1 MSQSSGGKL
10 SKGKLPESLTSKGP
24 IAWMTKNSV
33 TANLLMLFFII
44 GGLVTS
50 FQIRKEVYPNY
61 EMNSVRVTVSYNGA
75 TPDEMEMGI
84 VLPIENAIRGI
95 EGIKQVNSRAP
106 GGFANITAELMN
118 NVNVDQVLREIESAV
133 NRTNLPAGAEKPR
146 VVRSSTRHESM
157 ELILYGD
164 VDPIALREA
173 TSQVRDILLRSAY
186 LTQVEMHW
194 ASRYEVKVLVDQA
207 NLERYNLTLNNVSST
222 IANQALKQ
230 SGGKLDTEG
239 GDILLEVDNRQEWA
253 KDFESV
259 PVVTTPQGGYIYLD
273 EIATVEDGFA
283 DRKFQFYYNG
293 KPSTSIKIYRIGEQT
308 PIGISDAVHDMLP
321 QLEAALIPGVQLEI
335 VNDDAILYRA
345 RMGLLLKNAFSGLVL
360 VLIVLALFL
369 ELRLAFWVTMGIPTA
384 FLGSLIFLPVM
395 DVSINMIS
403 MFAFIIALGIVVDD
417 AIIAGEN
424 VYERMSQGMPFT
436 KAAILGVKDIAV
448 PLTFSI
454 LTNIVAFIPIWFLP
468 GTLGMMF
475 QVIPLVVATVFIISW
490 IDALF
495 ILPAHLAHLK
505 EDNPAALFR
514 YANVIQSKFSKG
526 LEWFI
531 ERLYKPAM
539 RVLLEFRYLIVAI
552 GVAMLVTSISY
563 VKGGHLGFTTMPRVE
578 AEFSVARVTLPLGTS
593 LEEANDV
600 RQRLEQ
606 SAQQVMN
613 ENGGR
618 DLVKGISSMQRNS
631 EGEFLVVVRMFLQL
645 SEVREMSTRDV
656 SRTWRAVTGDIPSVE
671 GVRFSSAGGGPGGDV
686 AGVTVELRHHD
697 NDLLEEAS
705 NELTGLMSS
714 YAGVVDIEN
723 SFASGSSKLNLSL
736 LPAGQSL
743 GLNERELARQV
754 RAAFNGVRAIRQQRG
769 SEEVDVMVMLPDHQ
783 RSSEFNLEQ
792 LPVRV
797 GNSYVPLSQV
807 ASLERDYSASL
818 IQRREGRRRV
828 TVSADIT
835 PSSEAMTLSQ
845 TLAEEIF
852 PVLRQSYP
860 GLDVGFRGDQMEQ
873 KESMDSLFTNGIMVM
888 LALYCLLAIP
898 FKSYTQPLI
907 IMTIIP
913 FGLIGS
919 VLGHIALGYTMSV
932 VSLLGVLA
940 LSGVV
945 INDSLIL
952 VTEAN
957 RRREEDGLGVHDAL
971 IAACGRRFR
980 PIILTTL
987 TTFGG
992 LAPMI
997 LETSNQARFMIPMAI
1012 SLGFGILFATFITLL
1027 LLPSM
1032 YSVLEDIKALFSAKP
1047 EAEPFNR

>member
-1 MSQSSGGKL
+1 MSQL
-10 SKGKLPESLTSKGP
+10 LESLTNRGP
-24 IAWMTKNSV
+24 IAWMAKNSV
-33 TANLLMLFFII
+33 TSNLLMLFFIL
-44 GGLVTS
+44 GGLLTS
-50 FQIRKEVYPNY
+50 FQIRKEVYPNF
-61 EMNSVRVTVSYNGA
+61 ELNAVRINVSYNGA
-75 TPDEMEMGI
+75 TPDEMEMGV

-95 EGIKQVNSRAP
+95 EGIKQINSRAL
-106 GGFANITAELMN
+106 GGFANITAELIN
-118 NVNVDQVLREIESAV
+118 NVNVDQVLREIESEV
-133 NRTNLPAGAEKPR
+133 NRTNLPNGAEKPR
-146 VVRSSTRHESM
+146 VVRSATRHESM
-157 ELILYGD
+157 EIILYGD
-164 VDPIALREA
+164 VNPIALRET
-173 TSQVRDILLRSAY
+173 TSQLRDILLRSAY

-194 ASRYEVKVLVDQA
+194 APKYEVKVHVDQA
-207 NLERYNLTLNNVSST
+207 NLERYNLTLNNLSST
-222 IANQALKQ
+222 IAGHALKQ

-239 GDILLEVDNRQEWA
+239 GDILVEVDNRQDWA
-253 KDFESV
+253 KDFEAI
-259 PVVTTPQGGYIYLD
+259 PVVTTPQGGHIYLD
-273 EIATVEDGFA
+273 EIATIEDGFT
-283 DRKFQFYYNG
+283 DRKFSFFYNG

-308 PIGISDAVHDMLP
+308 PIGISEAVHDMMP
-321 QLEAALIPGVQLEI
+321 QLEAALQPGIQLEI
-335 VNDDAILYRA
+335 VNDDAILYRQ

-424 VYERMSQGMPFT
+424 VYERMSQGMPFG
-436 KAAILGVKDIAV
+436 KAAIVGVKDISV
-448 PLTFSI
+448 PLSFSI

-475 QVIPLVVATVFIISW
+475 QVIPLVVATVFAISW

-495 ILPAHLAHLK
+495 ILPAHLAHLQQG
-505 EDNPAALFR
+505 NPGPILRF
-514 YANVIQSKFSKG
+514 ANTIQTRFSKG
-526 LEWFI
+526 LDWFI
-531 ERLYKPAM
+531 ERLYKPSM
-539 RVLLEFRYLIVAI
+539 RVLLEYRYLVVAVGI
-552 GVAMLVTSISY
+552 AMLMVSISY
-563 VKGGHLGFTTMPRVE
+563 IRGGHLGFTTMPRVE
-578 AEFSVARVTLPLGTS
+578 AEFSLARVILPVGTS
-593 LEEANDV
+593 LEEATSI
-600 RQRLEQ
+600 RQRLEN
-606 SAQQVMN
+606 SAQQVMD

-618 DLVKGISSMQRNS
+618 ELVKGISSMQRS
-631 EGEFLVVVRMFLQL
+631 RDGEFIIVVRMFLQP
-645 SEVREMSTRDV
+645 SEIRAMTTRDV
-656 SRTWRAVTGDIPSVE
+656 SRHWRRATGEIP
-671 GVRFSSAGGGPGGDV
+671 GIDGIRFSSAGGGPGGDV
-686 AGVTVELRHHD
+686 AGVTVEMRHHD

-705 NELTGLMSS
+705 DELAAMLAN

-723 SFASGSSKLNLSL
+723 SFSSGSSKLNLQL
-736 LPAGQSL
+736 LPAGQAL
-743 GLNERELARQV
+743 GLSQQDLARQV
-754 RAAFNGVRAIRQQRG
+754 RAAFNGVRSIRQQRG

-783 RSSEFNLEQ
+783 RASEFDLEQ
-792 LPVRV
+792 LPIRA

-807 ASLERDYSASL
+807 ASTERDYSASV
-818 IQRREGRRRV
+818 IQRRESRRRV
-828 TVSADIT
+828 TVGADIT

-845 TLAEEIF
+845 TLEEETF
-852 PVLRQSYP
+852 PILRQNYP
-860 GLDVGFRGDQMEQ
+860 GLDIGFQGDQMEQ
-873 KESMDSLFTNGIMVM
+873 KESMDSLLTNGIMVM

-898 FKSYTQPLI
+898 FRSYTQPLI

-919 VLGHIALGYTMSV
+919 VMGHIALGYTMSI

-957 RRREEDGLGVHDAL
+957 RRREEDNMGVHDAL

-1032 YSVLEDIKALFSAKP
+1032 YSVLEDIKGLLSSKP
-1047 EAEPFNR
+1047 TKQELAAE

>member
-1 MSQSSGGKL
+1 MSQGVHPDNK
-10 SKGKLPESLTSKGP
+10 KGA
-24 IAWMTKNSV
+24 IAWMTNNRV
-33 TANLLMLFFII
+33 TPHLLMLFFII
-44 GGLVTS
+44 GGLLTS

-61 EMNSVRVTVSYNGA
+61 ELNSVRITIGYNGA
-75 TPDEMEMGI
+75 TPDEMEQGV

-95 EGIKQVNSRAP
+95 EGVRQVNSRAV
-106 GGFANITAELMN
+106 GGFANIIAELVN
-118 NVNVDQVLREIESAV
+118 NVDVERVLRDIESEV
-133 NRTNLPAGAEKPR
+133 NRTNLPAGAERPR
-146 VVRSSTRHESM
+146 VVRSATRHESM

-164 VDPIALREA
+164 VDPIGLRET
-173 TSQVRDILLRSAY
+173 TSQLRDILLRSAY

-194 ASRYEVKVLVDQA
+194 ASKYEVKVHVDQA
-207 NLERYNLTLNNVSST
+207 NLERYGLTLDTLSRSISNHAIN
-222 IANQALKQ
+222 Q
-230 SGGKLDTEG
+230 SGGKLDTPG
-239 GDILLEVDNRQEWA
+239 GDILVEVDNRQEWA
-253 KDFESV
+253 SDFESI
-259 PVVTTPQGGYIYLD
+259 PIITTQQGGHIYLD

-283 DRKFQFYYNG
+283 DRKQSFFYNG
-293 KPSTSIKIYRIGEQT
+293 KPSTSIKIYRMSEQT
-308 PIGISDAVHDMLP
+308 PAGISDEVYRLLP
-321 QLEAALIPGVQLEI
+321 ELEAVLQPGMQLDI
-335 VNDDAILYRA
+335 VNDDAVLYRA

-384 FLGSLIFLPVM
+384 FLGSLIFLPMM
-395 DVSINMIS
+395 DASINMIS

-424 VYERMSQGMPFT
+424 VYERMSQGMSFAR
-436 KAAILGVKDIAV
+436 AAVLGVKDIAV

-475 QVIPLVVATVFIISW
+475 QVIPLVVATVFAISW

-505 EDNPAALFR
+505 KEENPALLFH
-514 YANVIQSKFSKG
+514 YAARVQSKFAGG
-526 LEWFI
+526 LNWFV
-531 ERLYKPAM
+531 RHLFQPAL
-539 RVLLEFRYLIVAI
+539 RVLLEFRYLVVATGI
-552 GVAMLVTSISY
+552 AMLVISISY
-563 VKGGHLGFTTMPRVE
+563 VMGGHMGFTTMPRIE
-578 AEFSVARVTLPLGTS
+578 AEVSIARAVLPLGTS
-593 LEEANDV
+593 LEEATDV
-600 RQRLEQ
+600 RQRLER
-606 SAQQVMN
+606 SGLKVMDEHGGN
-613 ENGGR
+613 E
-618 DLVKGISSMQRNS
+618 LVKGISSMQVNRD
-631 EGEFLVVVRMFLQL
+631 GEFVIIVRMFLQP
-645 SEVREMSTRDV
+645 SEVRDMSTRDV
-656 SRTWRAVTGDIPSVE
+656 SRVWRSTTGEIPGVE
-671 GVRFSSAGGGPGGDV
+671 GVRFSSAGGGPGADV
-686 AGVTVELRHHD
+686 AGVTLELRHHD

-705 NELTGLMSS
+705 NELAYLLSS
-714 YAGVVDIEN
+714 YAGVVDVEN
-723 SFASGSSKLNLSL
+723 SFSSGSTKLSL
-736 LPAGQSL
+736 ELLPTGQAM

-754 RAAFNGVRAIRQQRG
+754 RAAFNGVRSIRQQRG
-769 SEEVDVMVMLPDHQ
+769 SEEVDVRVMLPDYQ
-783 RSSEFNLEQ
+783 RSSEFDLEQ
-792 LPVRV
+792 MPVRA
-797 GNSYVPLSQV
+797 GNDYVPLSQI
-807 ASLERDYSASL
+807 ARIHQDNSASV

-828 TVSADIT
+828 IVSADIT

-845 TLAEEIF
+845 TLSEELF
-852 PVLRQSYP
+852 PILRQSYP
-860 GLDVGFRGDQMEQ
+860 GLDIGFRGDQMEQ
-873 KESMDSLFTNGIMVM
+873 QESLDSLKINGIMVM
-888 LALYCLLAIP
+888 LVLYCLLAIP
-898 FKSYTQPLI
+898 FRSYTQPLI
-907 IMTIIP
+907 IMSIIP

-919 VLGHIALGYTMSV
+919 VIGHVALGYTMSI

-971 IAACGRRFR
+971 IEACGRRFR

-1032 YSVLEDIKALFSAKP
+1032 YSVLEDIKGLFSHQS
-1047 EAEPFNR
+1047 ESEMLDSYS

>member
-10 SKGKLPESLTSKGP
+10 PEGKLLESLTSKGP

-164 VDPIALREA
+164 VGSIALREA

-186 LTQVEMHW
+186 LTQVEMDW

-222 IANQALKQ
+222 IANHALKQ

-436 KAAILGVKDIAV
+436 QAAIIGVKDIAV

-475 QVIPLVVATVFIISW
+475 QVIPLVVATVFVISW

-505 EDNPAALFR
+505 EDNSAALFR
-514 YANVIQSKFSKG
+514 YANAIQSNFSKG

-531 ERLYKPAM
+531 ERLYKP
-539 RVLLEFRYLIVAI
+539 
-552 GVAMLVTSISY
+552 
-563 VKGGHLGFTTMPRVE
+563 GHE
-578 AEFSVARVTLPLGTS
+578 S
-593 LEEANDV
+593 
-600 RQRLEQ
+600 
-606 SAQQVMN
+606 
-613 ENGGR
+613 
-618 DLVKGISSMQRNS
+618 
-631 EGEFLVVVRMFLQL
+631 
-645 SEVREMSTRDV
+645 
-656 SRTWRAVTGDIPSVE
+656 
-671 GVRFSSAGGGPGGDV
+671 
-686 AGVTVELRHHD
+686 
-697 NDLLEEAS
+697 
-705 NELTGLMSS
+705 
-714 YAGVVDIEN
+714 
-723 SFASGSSKLNLSL
+723 ASGV
-736 LPAGQSL
+736 P
-743 GLNERELARQV
+743 
-754 RAAFNGVRAIRQQRG
+754 
-769 SEEVDVMVMLPDHQ
+769 LPDCCHRNRHAGDFHQ
-783 RSSEFNLEQ
+783 LRK
-792 LPVRV
+792 
-797 GNSYVPLSQV
+797 
-807 ASLERDYSASL
+807 
-818 IQRREGRRRV
+818 RR
-828 TVSADIT
+828 T
-835 PSSEAMTLSQ
+835 PRLYHHA
-845 TLAEEIF
+845 
-852 PVLRQSYP
+852 QS
-860 GLDVGFRGDQMEQ
+860 
-873 KESMDSLFTNGIMVM
+873 
-888 LALYCLLAIP
+888 
-898 FKSYTQPLI
+898 
-907 IMTIIP
+907 
-913 FGLIGS
+913 
-919 VLGHIALGYTMSV
+919 
-932 VSLLGVLA
+932 
-940 LSGVV
+940 
-945 INDSLIL
+945 
-952 VTEAN
+952 
-957 RRREEDGLGVHDAL
+957 
-971 IAACGRRFR
+971 
-980 PIILTTL
+980 
-987 TTFGG
+987 
-992 LAPMI
+992 
-997 LETSNQARFMIPMAI
+997 
-1012 SLGFGILFATFITLL
+1012 
-1027 LLPSM
+1027 
-1032 YSVLEDIKALFSAKP
+1032 
-1047 EAEPFNR
+1047 